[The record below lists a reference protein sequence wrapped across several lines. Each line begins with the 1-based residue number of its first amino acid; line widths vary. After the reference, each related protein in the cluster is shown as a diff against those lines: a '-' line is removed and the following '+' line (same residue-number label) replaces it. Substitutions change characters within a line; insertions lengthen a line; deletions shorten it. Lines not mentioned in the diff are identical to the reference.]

1 MQLLYNLLLL
11 LASPFL
17 LPFAVF
23 KGLPYGDT
31 LGSLKER
38 MGFLPKGA
46 VETLKDSRVFWVHAV
61 SVGEVRAS
69 QPLIR
74 ALKQNDPEAKIV
86 LSCMTFTGNQ
96 IARDV
101 VDADLVIFFP
111 FDLPSIVKRTLG
123 RINPSVIVIIETE
136 IWPNF
141 IRCARERNIPLVL
154 ANGRISRKSFARYL
168 LVRKVVAGL
177 LKSFSVICVQDVVSA
192 RRIRKIGAP
201 VDRIHVTGNMKFD
214 LGVEPLDQNSFAAKL
229 GESGLLDKH
238 FVWVAGSTRS
248 GEAEQLIECHRRLQ
262 QNGLTSFMI
271 LAPRHPSR
279 CSAVAELL
287 KSAGVPF
294 ALRSEM
300 GHTSDLSEQCQVLLV
315 DTVGELKDFYAI
327 AEVVF
332 VGGSLVPK
340 GGHNIL
346 EPSCLGKPVLFGPH
360 MFNFQEISQLV
371 LNAGGG
377 YMVADAR
384 ELRQLLEQ
392 LQHDSNLR
400 QKMGQAGQQLIS
412 RNVGAT
418 QLTMTKIKKLTEA

>member
-1 MQLLYNLLLL
+1 MHLLYNLLLL
-11 LASPFL
+11 LVSPFL
-17 LPFAVF
+17 LPVALI

-31 LGSLKER
+31 LGSLRER
-38 MGFLPKGA
+38 MGFLPKKA
-46 VETLKDSRVFWVHAV
+46 VESLNGSRVFWVHAV

-74 ALKQNDPEAKIV
+74 ALKQSDPAIKIV

-101 VDADLVIFFP
+101 AEADLVVFFP
-111 FDLPSIVKRTLG
+111 FDLPSIVNRTLG
-123 RINPSVIVIIETE
+123 RIKPAAIVIIETE

-141 IRCARERNIPLVL
+141 IRCAREKNIPLIL
-154 ANGRISRKSFARYL
+154 ANGRISRKSFSRYL
-168 LVRKVVAGL
+168 LVRNVVSGL

-214 LGVEPLDQNSFAAKL
+214 LGVEPLDQNSFAAQL
-229 GESGLLDKH
+229 GETGLLENH

-248 GEAEQLIECHRRLQ
+248 GEPEQLIDCHRRFHE
-262 QNGLTSFMI
+262 NGLPSFMI

-287 KSAGVPF
+287 SSAGIPF
-294 ALRSEM
+294 ALRSELE
-300 GHTSDLSEQCQVLLV
+300 HARDLPEHCQVLLV

-332 VGGSLVPK
+332 VGGSLVPT

-371 LNAGGG
+371 LDAGGG
-377 YMVADAR
+377 YMVADIR

-392 LQHDSNLR
+392 LRHDRNLR

-418 QLTMTKIKKLTEA
+418 KLTMTKIEELTGA